1 MGRADGTSNNSTK
14 PRSGTTVRNDRLG
27 KLVTELVSQFESA
40 SSWEEF
46 VTSFRGEPY
55 LSQNLDHVDHPADAL
70 LREWRDNGVPVH
82 TSDPHWTL
90 EQKDAAV
97 QKGCH
102 RSSYDHAEFIREQ
115 LADYIDS
122 RFFAASLLT

>member
-1 MGRADGTSNNSTK
+1 VGRAGGTSDNTTK
-14 PRSGTTVRNDRLG
+14 PRSGITVRNDRLG
-27 KLVTELVSQFESA
+27 KLVLELTAQFESA

-55 LSQNLDHVDHPADAL
+55 LSQNLNHVDHPAAAL

-82 TSDPHWTL
+82 TSYPHWTQ

-97 QKGCH
+97 LKGCH
-102 RSSYDHAEFIREQ
+102 RSSYDLPTTSTPGSSPCCPTESSDTLSI
-115 LADYIDS
+115 
-122 RFFAASLLT
+122 